1 MLQMEWHVA
10 VQGRAGERP
19 IVVMGH
25 SFVVVHKV
33 RYWCRMKGVSIE
45 RVCDVLLYK
54 FVFYNRDALNLKQ
67 N

>member
-1 MLQMEWHVA
+1 MLQMAWHVA

-33 RYWCRMKGVSIE
+33 GYRCRMKGVSVIE
-45 RVCDVLLYK
+45 NVCARDVRC
-54 FVFYNRDALNLKQ
+54 VI
-67 N
+67 